1 MLTIMNNEFRHAFFT
16 LVCLSFLTI
25 TSSFGQ
31 NREFYELKTYYLN
44 SDEQVQMVDNYLR
57 DAYIPTAHANGFDK
71 IGVFKPIGIDTM
83 EMKKI
88 IVLTHASSLDRLL
101 SLTDILS
108 NDVEHQKMSESYW
121 FAPHDAPAYLRI
133 ETTVGHAF
141 TMMPQMQ
148 VPSFETPRK
157 DQVFELRSYE
167 GASEK
172 HYRKKV
178 EMFNEG
184 GEVALFKELDFNAVF
199 YAEVIAGPKQP
210 NLVYMTSFKDMD
222 TRNELWKAFF
232 ASPTWEVLSGKEEYK
247 NTVSKADIFLLFPTE
262 YSDI

>member
-1 MLTIMNNEFRHAFFT
+1 MISKSQYIAL
-16 LVCLSFLTI
+16 LCLLFSLN
-25 TSSFGQ
+25 SSLLLGQ
-31 NREFYELKTYYLN
+31 GREFYELKTYYLN
-44 SDEQVQMVDNYLR
+44 TDEQVEMVDNYLK

-83 EMKKI
+83 ETKKI
-88 IVLTHASSLDRLL
+88 IVMTHASSLDRLL
-101 SLTDILS
+101 SLADILS
-108 NDVEHQKMSESYW
+108 NDVEHQRMSESYW
-121 FAPHDAPAYLRI
+121 FAPYDAPAYLRI

-141 TMMPQMQ
+141 TKMPQMH
-148 VPSFETPRK
+148 VPSFNTPK
-157 DQVFELRSYE
+157 ADQVFELRSYE

-172 HYRKKV
+172 LYRKKV

-184 GEVALFKELDFNAVF
+184 GEVDLFETLDFNAVF

-232 ASPTWEVLSGKEEYK
+232 ASPKWKELSGKEEYQH
-247 NTVSKADIFLLFPTE
+247 TVSHADIYLLFPTE